1 VQQKYQTASQ
11 SLGSKHLQQ
20 QAPAIPDILN
30 RSPYLAGDSMNN
42 VPEHLVAT
50 NKENLETAIA
60 FAGITAAGAE
70 KLIELQLRTAKNV
83 FADAVKSAK
92 ALVAIKDVQEL
103 TEIQASIAQP
113 LADKITNYG
122 RSVYAVIAETQA
134 EMNKFFEARIAET
147 NKSFVT
153 VLDQAVKNAPPGSDV
168 AVAAVKSAMAAA
180 NQAYDAFS
188 RATKQVAEAT
198 EATMTAATHT
208 VATKKKAA

>member
-1 VQQKYQTASQ
+1 M
-11 SLGSKHLQQ
+11 KH
-20 QAPAIPDILN
+20 
-30 RSPYLAGDSMNN
+30 S
-42 VPEHLVAT
+42 
-50 NKENLETAIA
+50 IA

-70 KLIELQLRTAKNV
+70 KLIEVQLRIAKNV
-83 FADAVKSAK
+83 FADTVKNAK
-92 ALVAIKDVQEL
+92 ALVAVKDVQEL
-103 TEIQASIAQP
+103 TEIQAAIAQP
-113 LADKITNYG
+113 SADKVTAYG

-134 EMNKFFEARIAET
+134 ELNKFFEARIAET

-153 VLDQAVKNAPPGSDV
+153 VLDQAVKSAPAGSDV

-198 EATMTAATHT
+198 EATMTTATHT

>member
-1 VQQKYQTASQ
+1 
-11 SLGSKHLQQ
+11 
-20 QAPAIPDILN
+20 
-30 RSPYLAGDSMNN
+30 MNN

-70 KLIELQLRTAKNV
+70 KLIEVQLRTAKTF
-83 FADAVKSAK
+83 FADAVKNAK
-92 ALVAIKDVQEL
+92 ALASVKDVQEL
-103 TEIQASIAQP
+103 SEIQAAIAQP
-113 LADKITNYG
+113 LTDKITTYG

-134 EMNKFFEARIAET
+134 ELNKFFEARIAET

-153 VLDQAVKNAPPGSDV
+153 VLDQAVKNAPAGSDV

-198 EATMTAATHT
+198 EATMTTATHT

>member
-1 VQQKYQTASQ
+1 MYT
-11 SLGSKHLQQ
+11 
-20 QAPAIPDILN
+20 
-30 RSPYLAGDSMNN
+30 
-42 VPEHLVAT
+42 VPEQLVAT
-50 NKENLETAIA
+50 NKENLESVIA

-83 FADAVKSAK
+83 FADALKNVK
-92 ALVAIKDVQEL
+92 ALAAVKDVQEL
-103 TEIQASIAQP
+103 TEIQTSIAQP
-113 LADKITNYG
+113 VGDKVATYG

-134 EMNKFFEARIAET
+134 ELNKFFEERIAES
-147 NKSFVT
+147 NKNFVT
-153 VLDQAVKNAPPGSDV
+153 VLDKAVKSAPAGSDV

-188 RATKQVAEAT
+188 KATKQVAEAT

>member
-1 VQQKYQTASQ
+1 
-11 SLGSKHLQQ
+11 
-20 QAPAIPDILN
+20 
-30 RSPYLAGDSMNN
+30 MNN

-70 KLIELQLRTAKNV
+70 KLVELQLRSAKNF
-83 FADAVKSAK
+83 FADAAK
-92 ALVAIKDVQEL
+92 NANALVAVKDVQEL
-103 TEIQASIAQP
+103 SEIQAAIAQP
-113 LADKITNYG
+113 LADKITSYG

-134 EMNKFFEARIAET
+134 ELNKLFEARIAET

-153 VLDQAVKNAPPGSDV
+153 VLDQAVKNAPAGSDV

-198 EATMTAATHT
+198 EATMTTTTRT